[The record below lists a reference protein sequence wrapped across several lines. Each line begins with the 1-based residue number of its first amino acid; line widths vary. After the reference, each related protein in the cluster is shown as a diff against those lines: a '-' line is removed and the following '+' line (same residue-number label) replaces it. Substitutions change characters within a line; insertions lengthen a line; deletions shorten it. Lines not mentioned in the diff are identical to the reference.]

1 MQKNAFQTQPDR
13 LVLFNIGT
21 EYYYRSGELFGYCF
35 SNQFIGLLRST
46 QYCRLD
52 FTFGGLKFKQL
63 MLMVLKLETY
73 YLYYMIWWCWK
84 WKHNIC
90 ITWLLVMK
98 TRAGPFYFNENTL
111 HWSLKSCNFDS
122 TVNCLINTSVRW
134 IYHAAI

>member
-1 MQKNAFQTQPDR
+1 MPTCKTYLQCVVTAASYRLLVLLQSRMLEIYVGCHRRISKAVTLLTDCGKTHFNSNPFQIQPDR

-21 EYYYRSGELFGYCF
+21 EYYYRSGELFGHCF

-73 YLYYMIWWCWK
+73 YLYYMI
-84 WKHNIC
+84 
-90 ITWLLVMK
+90 
-98 TRAGPFYFNENTL
+98 
-111 HWSLKSCNFDS
+111 
-122 TVNCLINTSVRW
+122 
-134 IYHAAI
+134 